1 MEGMRKIVSYAL
13 LLCGCASSAL
23 AEEDAARHKLTLV
36 GIATVKEAEDHMNRR
51 YAGQVVS
58 PSVIQIVPRVSG
70 ELLEIGFRDGDH
82 VKEGQMLYRIEPV
95 QYEAAVKS
103 AEAKIAESKAK
114 LEYAQQNYDRINL
127 LYGKNASSRDSMESA
142 WSELNACKA
151 TLLSAEADLMTAK
164 DNLKN
169 CTIVAA
175 ISGVVGVTNFSVGN
189 YLTPSSGTLL
199 TLISVDPLRVRFP
212 VSVGDLMTIFD
223 TRKDIME
230 NALIRVRLANGKM
243 YPLDGSIE
251 LLNNEANS
259 KTDAL
264 MVYARFQNP
273 NGELVVGSSV
283 TVYLSKK
290 SGKKFP
296 AILPSAIMHDDKGP
310 YVYVLDPDDIVLRT
324 DVSLGS
330 TTTELQLIESGL
342 NVGDRV
348 IVSGMH
354 KTMPGAKVRVVDVD
368 GTKKPGK

>member
-1 MEGMRKIVSYAL
+1 MRWMKGIVLSAL
-13 LLCGCASSAL
+13 LIRI
-23 AEEDAARHKLTLV
+23 AAPGIAAPAKNPGRKPPLV
-36 GIATVKEAEDHMNRR
+36 GAATVVEAEDRMNRR

-70 ELLEIGFRDGDH
+70 ELLEVGFHDGDY
-82 VKEGQMLYRIEPV
+82 VKEGQMLYRLDPV

-151 TLLSAEADLMTAK
+151 ALLSAEADLMTAK

-175 ISGVVGVTNFSVGN
+175 ISGIVGVTNFSVGN

-212 VSVGDLMTIFD
+212 VSVGDLLSIFD
-223 TRKDIME
+223 TRSDIKE
-230 NALIRVRLANGKM
+230 NARIQVRLANGRM
-243 YPLDGSIE
+243 YPLEGTVE

-273 NGELVVGSSV
+273 NGDLIVGSSV

-290 SGKKFP
+290 VGKKHP
-296 AILPSAIMHDDKGP
+296 AVLPSAIMYDNEGA
-310 YVYVLDPDDIVLRT
+310 YVYSLTPDNVVVRKS
-324 DVSLGS
+324 VELGS
-330 TTTELQLIESGL
+330 ATADLQMLESGL
-342 NVGDRV
+342 EVGERV

-354 KTMPGAKVRVVDVD
+354 KTMPGAKVRVAEDAA
-368 GTKKPGK
+368 TEK